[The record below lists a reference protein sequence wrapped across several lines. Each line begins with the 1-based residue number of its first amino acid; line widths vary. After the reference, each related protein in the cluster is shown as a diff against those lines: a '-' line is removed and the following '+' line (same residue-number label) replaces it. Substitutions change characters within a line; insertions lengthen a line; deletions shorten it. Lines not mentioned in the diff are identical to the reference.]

1 MFWAKDEPGN
11 PFRIYKSSTKK
22 TERERERER
31 YGAPVSCVFFK
42 KRVAG
47 FSVPFHIRNV
57 SCQYVSIAESWVT
70 TVQVFGLKENEW
82 NLQGSCA
89 RF

>member
-1 MFWAKDEPGN
+1 MFWAKDEPGRL
-11 PFRIYKSSTKK
+11 FRIYKILNQENN
-22 TERERERER
+22 ERD
-31 YGAPVSCVFFK
+31 GAPVSCVFFK

-89 RF
+89 GF